1 MLLASDKPP
10 YQIPPN
16 WRWVKGEKLFSD
28 TETKLPNGEYF
39 DYIDIDAIDNK
50 QHCITAPKHLLSVHA
65 PSRASRG
72 LQAGDTLFSLVRP
85 YLQNIAFVEDK
96 FKDCIASTGF
106 FVCRSRVC
114 DPKFLYWMM
123 LSPYVVNGLTSF
135 MKGDN
140 SPSIRK
146 GNLHEFNY
154 PLPPLAEQR
163 RIVAKVEELLRSVDI
178 LTK

>member
-1 MLLASDKPP
+1 
-10 YQIPPN
+10 
-16 WRWVKGEKLFSD
+16 
-28 TETKLPNGEYF
+28 
-39 DYIDIDAIDNK
+39 
-50 QHCITAPKHLLSVHA
+50 
-65 PSRASRG
+65 
-72 LQAGDTLFSLVRP
+72 
-85 YLQNIAFVEDK
+85 
-96 FKDCIASTGF
+96 
-106 FVCRSRVC
+106 
-114 DPKFLYWMM
+114 MM